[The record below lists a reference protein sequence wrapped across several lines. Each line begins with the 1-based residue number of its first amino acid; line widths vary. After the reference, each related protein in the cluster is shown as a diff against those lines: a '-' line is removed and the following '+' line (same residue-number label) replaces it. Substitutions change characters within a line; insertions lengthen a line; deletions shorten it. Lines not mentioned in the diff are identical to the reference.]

1 MKDCIFCKIV
11 NGQIP
16 KDFTYQDE
24 FVAVF
29 PDLHPMAPIHLLI
42 IPKKH
47 VKEFYEVE
55 DAQIFMHIGA
65 AIQKMIEKNG
75 LHKTGYKIEVNG
87 GGRQDIDHL
96 HFHLLGNETQ
106 NSH

>member
-11 NGQIP
+11 SGKIKKQFI
-16 KDFTYQDE
+16 YQDE

-29 PDLHPMAPIHLLI
+29 PDIHPQKPIHLLI

-55 DAQIFMHIGA
+55 EKELFMHIGS
-65 AIQKMIEKNG
+65 AIQKMIDQNKLQN
-75 LHKTGYKIEVNG
+75 KGYRIEING
-87 GGRQDIDHL
+87 GGAQDVDHL
-96 HFHLLGNETQ
+96 HFHLLGPQ
-106 NSH
+106 KISR